1 MVSKLFTL
9 FAQKNIVL
17 AAKIYLLAIGTFTVF
32 RLIMF
37 LSGLSF
43 ITVSDDFGNILYAF
57 LTGLRFDLVITG
69 YIVFSPFLA
78 LTLITIINPRSKLPA
93 GIIFYFLFVVFFLSF
108 VICAVDI
115 PYFEQFFSRLTVTAF
130 RWLES
135 IGILTK
141 MIVQEF
147 TYIGYVIPFLL
158 LTVAFFFG
166 LKKAFSAF
174 MLSQRSGNIWL
185 NISLSLVVAGLM
197 LAGIRGRFDKGI
209 PIAVSAAS
217 FSSNSFL
224 NQLGLNPNF
233 TLIQSWIDD
242 AEDNR
247 SVIQLMDVEESL
259 LQIQDFLA
267 IGLQDD
273 CSPVLRRVEPDT
285 VNHSP
290 PNVILVLMESM
301 SAARMTHFGS
311 QKQLTPFLDSIAT
324 AGYFFKNIY
333 SAGVHTHN
341 AIFSTLYSFPSL
353 YRERYMND
361 VSTKYNGMPSA
372 LKKCGYNTLFFTTH
386 SAHYNNMRT
395 FLTANDFD
403 QIVEQT
409 DYPSDKTVS
418 TWGVADDFMFEFAIP
433 VLNERPCPFFATFL
447 TTSNHGPYYVPGY
460 FSPNHRNIKER
471 AVEYSDWSLRKFI
484 QMASRQ
490 AWFDNTLFIF
500 IADHGVV
507 VDNIYSMP
515 LNYHHIPL
523 IMYAPKIIK
532 QPAIFDCIGGQIDVF
547 PTTMQLLA
555 LPYVNNT
562 MGIDLFSERRPFIYF
577 SSGHN
582 LSYGVVSDSLF
593 LIVSKDKA
601 TDELFRYR
609 HRDVTNR
616 IDQYQSLA
624 DEMKNY
630 AKVNYQ
636 TSQYVIS
643 NQKQSCE

>member
-1 MVSKLFTL
+1 MVSKFYTL
-9 FAQKNIVL
+9 FAHRNIVL
-17 AAKIYLLAIGTFTVF
+17 AAKIYLLAIGVFTVF
-32 RLIMF
+32 RLILF
-37 LSGLSF
+37 LMGLSF
-43 ITVSDDFGNILYAF
+43 ITVSDDFGNLLYAF
-57 LTGLRFDLVITG
+57 WIGLRFDLAVTG
-69 YIVFSPFLA
+69 YIVFLPFCA
-78 LTLITIINPRSKLPA
+78 LTFITIINPRSKLPVT
-93 GIIFYFLFVVFFLSF
+93 IIFYFLFVVFCLSF
-108 VICAVDI
+108 VVCAIDI

-135 IGILTK
+135 LGILSK

-147 TYIGYVIPFLL
+147 SYIGYVIPLL
-158 LTVAFFFG
+158 LLAITFFFG
-166 LKKAFSAF
+166 LKKAFSSF
-174 MLSQRSGNIWL
+174 IFSQRSVNIWL
-185 NISLSLVVAGLM
+185 NILLSFVVGGLM
-197 LAGIRGRFDKGI
+197 LAGICGRLGKNT
-209 PIAVSAAS
+209 PIAVSATS
-217 FSSNSFL
+217 FGTNSFL

-247 SVIQLMDVEESL
+247 SVGQLMNDEEALS
-259 LQIQDFLA
+259 QIQDFLA
-267 IGLQDD
+267 IRFQDD

-285 VNHSP
+285 VNNSP

-324 AGYFFKNIY
+324 AGYLFENIY

-341 AIFSTLYSFPSL
+341 GIFSTLYSFPSL

-361 VSTKYNGMPSA
+361 VTTKYNGMPSA
-372 LKKCGYNTLFFTTH
+372 LKKCGYHTIFFTTH
-386 SAHYNNMRT
+386 SAHYNNMEL

-403 QIVEQT
+403 LIIEQR
-409 DYPSDKTVS
+409 DYPSDKIIN
-418 TWGVADDFMFEFAIP
+418 TWGVPDDFMFEFAIS
-433 VLNERPCPFFATFL
+433 VLNKHQCPFFATFL
-447 TTSNHGPYYVPGY
+447 TTSNHGPYDVPDY
-460 FSPNHRNIKER
+460 FSPNQQNMKER
-471 AVEYSDWSLRKFI
+471 AVEYSDWSLRKFV

-490 AWFDNTLFIF
+490 EWFDNTLFIF
-500 IADHGVV
+500 IADHGAV

-523 IMYAPKIIK
+523 IMYAPEIIK
-532 QPAIFDCIGGQIDVF
+532 QPEIFDCLGGQIDVF
-547 PTTMQLLA
+547 PTTMHLLG

-582 LSYGVVSDSLF
+582 LKYGVVSDSLF
-593 LIVSKDKA
+593 LIVSKDKVM
-601 TDELFRYR
+601 DELFRYR
-609 HRDVTNR
+609 CHDVTNR

-624 DEMKNY
+624 EQMKNY
-630 AKVNYQ
+630 AKANYQ
-636 TSQYVIS
+636 TSHYVIS

>member
-1 MVSKLFTL
+1 MVSKLFNL
-9 FAQKNIVL
+9 FAHRNIVL
-17 AAKIYLLAIGTFTVF
+17 VAKIYLLAIVMFTFF

-37 LSGLSF
+37 LLGLSF
-43 ITVSDDFGNILYAF
+43 ITVSDDFGNVLYAF
-57 LTGLRFDLVITG
+57 WMGLRFDLAVTG
-69 YIVFSPFLA
+69 YIVFCPFWA

-93 GIIFYFLFVVFFLSF
+93 VIIFYFLFVVFFLSF
-108 VICAVDI
+108 VVCTIDI

-147 TYIGYVIPFLL
+147 SYIGYVMPLLL
-158 LTVAFFFG
+158 LTVIFFFG
-166 LKKAFSAF
+166 LKKAFSVF
-174 MLSQRSGNIWL
+174 TLSQRSVNIRL
-185 NISLSLVVAGLM
+185 NIILSLVIGGLM
-197 LAGIRGRFDKGI
+197 LAGIRGRLEKGSS
-209 PIAVSAAS
+209 IAVSDAS
-217 FSSNSFL
+217 FGYNSFL

-233 TLIQSWIDD
+233 TLIQSWLDEV
-242 AEDNR
+242 EDNQ
-247 SVIQLMDVEESL
+247 SVAWLMDDEEALS
-259 LQIQDFLA
+259 QIQNFLA
-267 IGLQDD
+267 IRLQDD

-290 PNVILVLMESM
+290 PNVILVIMESM

-311 QKQLTPFLDSIAT
+311 QNLLTPFLDSIAM
-324 AGYFFKNIY
+324 AGYFFENIY

-341 AIFSTLYSFPSL
+341 GIFSTLYSFPSL

-361 VSTKYNGMPSA
+361 VTTKYNGMPSA
-372 LKKCGYNTLFFTTH
+372 LKKCGYNTIFFTTH
-386 SAHYNNMRT
+386 SAQYNNMRL

-403 QIVEQT
+403 QIIEQS
-409 DYPSDKTVS
+409 DYPSDKTVNA
-418 TWGVADDFMFEFAIP
+418 WGVNDDFMFEFAIP
-433 VLNERPCPFFATFL
+433 VLNERQSPFFATFL
-447 TTSNHGPYYVPGY
+447 TTSNHGPYYVPDY
-460 FSPNHRNIKER
+460 FSPKRQNMKER
-471 AVEYSDWSLRKFI
+471 AVEYSDWSLRKFV

-500 IADHGVV
+500 TADHGAV
-507 VDNIYSMP
+507 VDNIYNMP

-523 IMYAPKIIK
+523 IMYAPKIIQ
-532 QPAIFDCIGGQIDVF
+532 QPAIFDCMGGQIDVF
-547 PTTMQLLA
+547 PTTMHLLG

-562 MGIDLFSERRPFIYF
+562 MGIDLFSERRQFIYF

-582 LSYGVVSDSLF
+582 FSYGVVSDSLF
-593 LIVSKDKA
+593 LIVSKDKVS
-601 TDELFRYR
+601 DELFLYR
-609 HRDVTNR
+609 NRDVTNR
-616 IDQYQSLA
+616 IDQYQAFA